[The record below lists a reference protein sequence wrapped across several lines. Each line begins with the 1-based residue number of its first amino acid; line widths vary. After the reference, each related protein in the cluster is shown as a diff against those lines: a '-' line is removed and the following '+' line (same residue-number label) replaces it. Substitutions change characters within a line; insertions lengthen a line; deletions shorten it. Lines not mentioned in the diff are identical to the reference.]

1 MKQKMKRALPDL
13 ILLLVIIYLT
23 TINTIAGI
31 IMVIAL
37 FAIALLSEGEG
48 YGRKNIQ

>member
-1 MKQKMKRALPDL
+1 MKQKIKRALPDL

-37 FAIALLSEGEG
+37 FAIVLLSEGEG